1 MDKLPLHEQFTTL
14 SATSLIFWL
23 EKFINT
29 GCEKLVQ
36 LQLLLIITTFYYFFF
51 LGVSSKSSAEM
62 WSNQKQQGL
71 CCLLGWKIKQVWIA
85 IFYYFFLFN
94 DCSKDERDKLEEV
107 PFLQF
112 FLIVSKKSLM
122 MYTVASLTKPSP
134 VGNNYVVKAFWHH
147 GKPIKCNFNPV

>member
-1 MDKLPLHEQFTTL
+1 MEDKLWIVHGWNNKLPLLEQFTTL
-14 SATSLIFWL
+14 SAKSLIFWL

-36 LQLLLIITTFYYFFF
+36 LQLLLVITTFYYIFF

-112 FLIVSKKSLM
+112 FWLLAKNLSWCV
-122 MYTVASLTKPSP
+122 P
-134 VGNNYVVKAFWHH
+134 
-147 GKPIKCNFNPV
+147 

>member
-1 MDKLPLHEQFTTL
+1 MEDKLWIVHGWNNKLPLLEQFTTL
-14 SATSLIFWL
+14 SAKSLIFWL

-36 LQLLLIITTFYYFFF
+36 LQLLLVITTFYYFFF
-51 LGVSSKSSAEM
+51 LGVCSKSSAEM

-85 IFYYFFLFN
+85 IFYYFFFFN

-107 PFLQF
+107 PVLQF
-112 FLIVSKKSLM
+112 FWLLAKNLSWCV
-122 MYTVASLTKPSP
+122 P
-134 VGNNYVVKAFWHH
+134 
-147 GKPIKCNFNPV
+147 